1 MVYNNNIKRRTKVIY
16 LHRFQVSDYKNSNL
30 TDNSDFDG
38 FEIDFRYLEHG
49 KNIIVSHDYSSYPV
63 LDTFKNVLSTNKTII
78 ANSKESGIEEKLFK
92 EGFKG
97 FRNNVYFLDSQIPD
111 ILKYCKS
118 DERYKGH
125 FIIRVSDFEP
135 LSVSLIRKIEAR
147 KFWID
152 TKMCNS
158 KCSILNHILMIKDCC
173 NTLNVDPEIIL
184 TAPDVFG
191 FDLDTEKQMKEFKSF
206 IKDLDVS
213 ICTKSPK
220 FFREVRAD

>member
-1 MVYNNNIKRRTKVIY
+1 MIY
-16 LHRFQVSDYKNSNL
+16 LHRFQVSDFKNSNL
-30 TDNSDFDG
+30 SGYETDFDG
-38 FEIDFRYLEHG
+38 FEIDFRYLELG

-78 ANSKESGIEEKLFK
+78 ANSKESGIEEKLFSK
-92 EGFKG
+92 EGFNG
-97 FRNNVYFLDSQIPD
+97 FRDNVYFLDSQIPD
-111 ILKYCKS
+111 ILKYCKT

-135 LSVSLIRKIEAR
+135 LSVSLVKKSEAR

-173 NTLNVDPEIIL
+173 NTLNIDPDIIL

-191 FDLDTEKQMKEFKSF
+191 FDINTDKDLKDFKKF
-206 IKDLDVS
+206 VKDLDVS

-220 FFREVRAD
+220 FFRED

>member
-1 MVYNNNIKRRTKVIY
+1 MIY

-30 TDNSDFDG
+30 SDFDDFDG
-38 FEIDFRYLEHG
+38 FEIDFRYSELG
-49 KNIIVSHDYSSYPV
+49 KKIIVSHDYSNNPT
-63 LDTFKNVLSTNKTII
+63 LDNFKNVLSTNKTII
-78 ANSKESGIEEKLFK
+78 ANSKESGIEEKLFE

-135 LSVSLIRKIEAR
+135 ISVPLIRITEAR

-152 TKMCNS
+152 TKMCTS
-158 KCSILNHILMIKDCC
+158 KCSILNHILLIKDCC
-173 NTLNVDPEIIL
+173 YSLGYDPDIIL

-191 FDLDTEKQMKEFKSF
+191 FDLNTEKQLKDFKSF

-220 FFREVRAD
+220 YFREN

>member
-1 MVYNNNIKRRTKVIY
+1 MIY
-16 LHRFQVSDYKNSNL
+16 LHRFQVSDY
-30 TDNSDFDG
+30 SDYEDFDGFENFDG
-38 FEIDFRYLEHG
+38 FEIDFRYLEIG
-49 KNIIVSHDYSSYPV
+49 KSIIVSHDYSSYPV

-78 ANSKESGIEEKLFK
+78 ANAKESGIEEKLFK
-92 EGFKG
+92 EGFNG

-111 ILKYCKS
+111 ILKYCKA

-135 LSVSLIRKIEAR
+135 LSVPLIRITEAE

-152 TKMCNS
+152 TKMCASN
-158 KCSILNHILMIKDCC
+158 KSILDHILMIRDACFS
-173 NTLNVDPEIIL
+173 LGYDPEIIL

-191 FDLDTEKQMKEFKSF
+191 FDLNTTKELKNFKKF
-206 IKDLDVS
+206 VKDLDVS

-220 FFREVRAD
+220 FFRAD

>member
-1 MVYNNNIKRRTKVIY
+1 MIY

-30 TDNSDFDG
+30 SLSDQNAIG
-38 FEIDFRYLEHG
+38 
-49 KNIIVSHDYSSYPV
+49 
-63 LDTFKNVLSTNKTII
+63 DTFKNVLSTNKTII
-78 ANSKESGIEEKLFK
+78 ANAKESGIEEKLFK
-92 EGFKG
+92 YGFNG
-97 FRNNVYFLDSQIPD
+97 FRENVYFLDSQIPD
-111 ILKYCKS
+111 ILKYCRT

-135 LSVSLIRKIEAR
+135 LSVSLVKKSEAS

-173 NTLNVDPEIIL
+173 NTLNVDPDIIL

-191 FDLDTEKQMKEFKSF
+191 FDLNTDKDLKDFKRF
-206 IKDLDVS
+206 VKDLDVS

-220 FFREVRAD
+220 FFRED

>member
-1 MVYNNNIKRRTKVIY
+1 MIY

-30 TDNSDFDG
+30 SDNTDFDG

-49 KNIIVSHDYSSYPV
+49 NNIIVSHDYSSYPV
-63 LDTFKNVLSTNKTII
+63 LDTFKNVLSTSKTII
-78 ANSKESGIEEKLFK
+78 ANAKESGIEEKLFK
-92 EGFKG
+92 YGFNG
-97 FRNNVYFLDSQIPD
+97 FRDNVYFLDSQIPD
-111 ILKYCKS
+111 ILKYCNS

-135 LSVSLIRKIEAR
+135 LSVSLVRTSEAR

-173 NTLNVDPEIIL
+173 YTLGYDPDIIL

-220 FFREVRAD
+220 FFREVRVD

>member
-1 MVYNNNIKRRTKVIY
+1 MIY

-30 TDNSDFDG
+30 SAFEDFDG

-49 KNIIVSHDYSSYPV
+49 KNIIVSNDYSSYPV
-63 LDTFKNVLSTNKTII
+63 LDTFKNVLSTSKTII
-78 ANSKESGIEEKLFK
+78 ANAKESGIEEKLFK
-92 EGFKG
+92 YGFNG
-97 FRNNVYFLDSQIPD
+97 FRDNVYFLNSQIPD
-111 ILKYCKS
+111 ILKYCRT
-118 DERYKGH
+118 DERYVGH

-135 LSVSLIRKIEAR
+135 LSVSLVKKSEAT

-173 NTLNVDPEIIL
+173 YTLGYDPDIIL

-191 FDLDTEKQMKEFKSF
+191 FDLNTEQELKNFKRF
-206 IKDLDVS
+206 VKDLDVS

-220 FFREVRAD
+220 VFREVRVD

>member
-1 MVYNNNIKRRTKVIY
+1 MIY

-30 TDNSDFDG
+30 SAFEDFDG
-38 FEIDFRYLEHG
+38 FEIDFRYLELG
-49 KNIIVSHDYSSYPV
+49 KNIIVSHDYSSYPL
-63 LDTFKNVLSTNKTII
+63 LDTFKNVLSTSKTII
-78 ANSKESGIEEKLFK
+78 ANAKESGIEEKLFK
-92 EGFKG
+92 YGFNG
-97 FRNNVYFLDSQIPD
+97 FRDNVYFLDSQIPD
-111 ILKYCKS
+111 ILKYCNS

-135 LSVSLIRKIEAR
+135 LSVSLIKKTEAR

-152 TKMCNS
+152 TKMCKSN
-158 KCSILNHILMIKDCC
+158 CSILNHILLIKDCC
-173 NTLNVDPEIIL
+173 YTLGYDPDIIL

-191 FDLDTEKQMKEFKSF
+191 FDLNIEQELKNFKRF
-206 IKDLDVS
+206 VKDFDVS

>member
-1 MVYNNNIKRRTKVIY
+1 MIY

-30 TDNSDFDG
+30 SDNSDFDG

-78 ANSKESGIEEKLFK
+78 ANSKESGIEEKLF
-92 EGFKG
+92 EVGFKG

-135 LSVSLIRKIEAR
+135 VSVSLIRTSEAR

-152 TKMCNS
+152 TKMCDS
-158 KCSILNHILMIKDCC
+158 KCSILNHILMIKDSCYS
-173 NTLNVDPEIIL
+173 LGYDPEIIL

-220 FFREVRAD
+220 FFREL

>member
-1 MVYNNNIKRRTKVIY
+1 MIY
-16 LHRFQVSDYKNSNL
+16 LHRFQVSDYKDSNL
-30 TDNSDFDG
+30 SDYENFDG
-38 FEIDFRYLEHG
+38 FEIDFRYLEIG
-49 KNIIVSHDYSSYPV
+49 KSIIVSHDYSSYPV

-92 EGFKG
+92 YGFNG
-97 FRNNVYFLDSQIPD
+97 FRDNVYFLDSQIPD
-111 ILKYCKS
+111 ILKYCKT

-135 LSVSLIRKIEAR
+135 LSVSLIRKTEAE

-152 TKMCNS
+152 TKMCTSN
-158 KCSILNHILMIKDCC
+158 KSILDHILMIKDACFS
-173 NTLNVDPEIIL
+173 LGYDPDIIL

-191 FDLDTEKQMKEFKSF
+191 FDLNTDKELKDFKKF
-206 IKDLDVS
+206 VKDLDVS

-220 FFREVRAD
+220 FFRED

>member
-1 MVYNNNIKRRTKVIY
+1 MIY

-30 TDNSDFDG
+30 SDYEDFDG
-38 FEIDFRYLEHG
+38 FEIDFRYLELG

-63 LDTFKNVLSTNKTII
+63 LDTFKNVLSTSKTII
-78 ANSKESGIEEKLFK
+78 ANSKESGIEEKLF
-92 EGFKG
+92 EVGFKG

-135 LSVSLIRKIEAR
+135 ISVSLVRTTEAR

-158 KCSILNHILMIKDCC
+158 KCSILNHIFMIHESCYS
-173 NTLNVDPEIIL
+173 LGYDPEIIL

-220 FFREVRAD
+220 FFREL